1 MLYLLYARLAEHH
14 HYVPALN
21 LLKYLTFRSG
31 MSLATAQIVVISMGS
46 RFIRWMQ
53 TKQGK
58 GQPIRADG
66 IQRHIIEKAGTPTM
80 GGLMILAGLMVG
92 TLIWADLTN
101 VYVWVAL
108 LVTGCFGVLG
118 FLDDYSKVTKQS
130 TDGLSGFARLAIE
143 FLVAFVA
150 VFAMVRMTMPGPP
163 AAGFTH
169 WLYESITLDH
179 ASAQSTS
186 LAFPVFKSLLFNLG
200 WFYLIFAGVVIVG
213 AANAVNFTDGLDGL
227 AIVPV
232 MIAAAA
238 FAIIAY
244 LVGNFVFAEYLK
256 VHFVPGVGELAV
268 FTSAI
273 IGSGLGFLWYNAP
286 PAKIFMGDTGSLA
299 LGGAL
304 GTVAV
309 ACKHE
314 IVLAIVGGL
323 FVAEALSVIIQV
335 GYFKRTGRRVFLMAP
350 IHHHFEKL
358 GWAESTVVV
367 RFWIVAIVLALIGL
381 ATLKLR

>member
-1 MLYLLYARLAEHH
+1 MLYLLYQRLVEHH
-14 HYVPALN
+14 HYVPVLN
-21 LLKYLTFRSG
+21 LLKYLTFRTG
-31 MSLATAQIVVISMGS
+31 MTVVTAQLVVVAMGS

-53 TKQGK
+53 ARQGN
-58 GQPIRADG
+58 GQPIRTDG
-66 IQRHIIEKAGTPTM
+66 IQRHVIEKAGTPTM
-80 GGLMILAGLMVG
+80 GGLMILAGVVVG
-92 TLIWADLTN
+92 TLVWGDLTN

-108 LVTGCFGVLG
+108 VITALFGLLG
-118 FLDDYSKVTKQS
+118 FLDDYAKVARQT
-130 TDGLSGFARLAIE
+130 TAGVSGYARLAVE
-143 FLVAFVA
+143 FVIAAAGVL
-150 VFAMVRMTMPGPP
+150 AMIRYGPP
-163 AAGFTH
+163 QTGAGG
-169 WLYESITLDH
+169 L
-179 ASAQSTS
+179 ATS
-186 LAFPVFKSLLFNLG
+186 VAFPVFKALVINLG
-200 WFYLIFAGVVIVG
+200 WFYLVFAGFVIVG

-238 FAIIAY
+238 FGLIAY
-244 LVGNFVFAEYLK
+244 LVGNHVFADYLE
-256 VHFVPGVGELAV
+256 VHFVPGVGEMSV
-268 FTSAI
+268 FCGAL
-273 IGSGLGFLWYNAP
+273 IGAGLGFLWYNAP

-323 FVAEALSVIIQV
+323 FVVEAASVIIQV
-335 GYFKRTGRRVFLMAP
+335 AYFKRTGRRVFLMAP

-367 RFWIVAIVLALIGL
+367 RFWIVAIMLAMLGL